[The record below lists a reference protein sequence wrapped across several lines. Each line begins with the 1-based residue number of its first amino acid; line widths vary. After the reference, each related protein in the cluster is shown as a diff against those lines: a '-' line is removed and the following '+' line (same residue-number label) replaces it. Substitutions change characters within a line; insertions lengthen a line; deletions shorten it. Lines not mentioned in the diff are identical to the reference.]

1 MFDRDSWQ
9 EIFSTIRKNKLRTGL
24 TALGVFWGIFMLVFL
39 LGLGDGLETG
49 VFRNF
54 GSGAKNIMY
63 VWSQKTSLPYKGL
76 APGRNL
82 QLNLDDVIAIKDQV
96 QGVEE
101 VAPRIYLGSRPVT
114 FQDQSSSYELRGE
127 FPSSKDIEG
136 FIVTEGRYLNEKDLQ
151 DHRKVVI
158 IGQTVKDELFGKES
172 PATGQHIQISGL
184 DFQIVGVFSKPDLKE
199 WDLEDLQAISMPITT
214 TYKAFGIQNRRVS
227 HFIVSAEAS
236 TSVAAI
242 EPKVRSLLRERHTVA
257 PDDKSAIGG
266 FNLEEEFR
274 SVQNLFVGIKGLLWF
289 VGIGTLIA
297 GIVGVSNIMLITV
310 KERTKEIGIR
320 KALGATPG
328 SIISMILTESV
339 FITAIAGYLGLMLGT
354 FMIIGI
360 NYIMISQGIENENFY
375 NPKVNGTIAASAL
388 IFLVLSGTL
397 AGLIPALQASK
408 VNPVVALK
416 DE

>member
-9 EIFSTIRKNKLRTGL
+9 EIFSTIKKNKLRTSL

-54 GSGAKNIMY
+54 GAGAKNIMY
-63 VWSQKTSLPYKGL
+63 AWSNKTSLPYKGL
-76 APGRNL
+76 APGRRIR
-82 QLNLDDVIAIKDQV
+82 LNLDDVLAIKEQV
-96 QGVEE
+96 DGVGE
-101 VAPRIYLGSRPVT
+101 VAPRIYLGDKVVNYTATSG
-114 FQDQSSSYELRGE
+114 SYGIRGE
-127 FPSSKDIEG
+127 FPTSKGIEG
-136 FIVTEGRYLNEKDLQ
+136 FIVTEGRYLNDYDIKEN
-151 DHRKVVI
+151 RKVVI
-158 IGQTVKDELFGKES
+158 IGQTVKDELFGDES
-172 PATGQHIQISGL
+172 ATGEHIRISGL
-184 DFQIVGVFSKPDLKE
+184 DFLIVGVFSKSDLKE
-199 WDLEDLQAISMPITT
+199 WDMDDLKAIALPITT
-214 TYKAFGIQNRRVS
+214 TYKAFGIQSRRVS
-227 HFIVSAEAS
+227 HFVVSAAPNV
-236 TSVAAI
+236 SVSEI
-242 EPKVRSLLRERHTVA
+242 EPKVRSILKERHSA
-257 PDDKSAIGG
+257 SPNDDSAIGG
-266 FNLEEEFR
+266 FNLEEEFK
-274 SVQNLFVGIKGLLWF
+274 SVQNLFLGIKGLMWF

-354 FMIIGI
+354 FMIIAI
-360 NYIMISQGIENENFY
+360 NYIMVSQGIENENFY
-375 NPKVNGTIAASAL
+375 NPKVNATIAVSALLFLIAAGTI
-388 IFLVLSGTL
+388 